1 MILVDTSALLPFLAG
16 RSTRASETVAKALS
30 EGLELG
36 LTPIV
41 VQEIL
46 QGAREEPEWR
56 KLKSYLQTQPML
68 VPRDPMATHVAAA
81 RIYYDCRRRGL
92 TVRSTLDCV
101 IAQIAIEHE
110 VPLLH
115 DDRDYDAIAR
125 VRALRTLP

>member
-16 RSTRASETVAKALS
+16 RSTRGSEAVAKALS
-30 EGLELG
+30 EGLEIG
-36 LTPIV
+36 LAPAV

-46 QGAREEPEWR
+46 QGARDESEWR
-56 KLKSYLQTQPML
+56 RLKAYLQTQMIL
-68 VPRDPMATHVAAA
+68 APRDPLATHVAAA

-101 IAQIAIEHE
+101 IAQIAIEHG

-125 VRALRTLP
+125 VRALKTLP

>member
-16 RSTRASETVAKALS
+16 RSTRASETVARALS
-30 EGLELG
+30 EGLEIA

-46 QGAREEPEWR
+46 QGARDEPEWR
-56 KLKSYLQTQPML
+56 RLRRYLQTQTIL
-68 VPRDPMATHVAAA
+68 SPRDPMATHIAAA

-101 IAQIAIEHE
+101 VAQIAIEHG

-125 VRALRTLP
+125 VRALKTLS